1 MQQPDQVKSVNW
13 EHSDASSQQRRSPG
27 YGELRFRRFLAE
39 APRSKSTGRFAEDV
53 KSRPSLAKGQMNRV
67 ALGSLGFPS
76 EGIAAR
82 RLCTV
87 TTVNSYLTS
96 AARRAL
102 RQKPRGQ
109 RKH

>member
-1 MQQPDQVKSVNW
+1 
-13 EHSDASSQQRRSPG
+13 
-27 YGELRFRRFLAE
+27 
-39 APRSKSTGRFAEDV
+39 
-53 KSRPSLAKGQMNRV
+53 MNRV